1 MIPEDL
7 KYTREHEWLR
17 MEDDLAVV
25 GITDY
30 AQRELGDVVFVDL
43 PAVGSTVQQ
52 GEIFGSIDSVKTASD
67 LYSPISGE
75 VVEINSA
82 LADDPALVNTD
93 PYGKGWMIKVRPRDE
108 SELDNLLTP
117 QEYREYVREE

>member
-17 MEDDLAVV
+17 IEDDLAVV

-93 PYGKGWMIKVRPRDE
+93 PYGKGWMIKVRPRDK

>member
-1 MIPEDL
+1 LIPEDL